1 MRSNTIIASDK
12 KLDVF
17 GNKNMFARNR
27 HFIEKIFSEN
37 YYISQRNFNMFL
49 FVKQVSQKLVIT
61 IHLKKKNRYFCNI
74 GPLAASRIRPN
85 FTCF

>member
-17 GNKNMFARNR
+17 GNKNMFARNW

-49 FVKQVSQKLVIT
+49 FVKQVS
-61 IHLKKKNRYFCNI
+61 
-74 GPLAASRIRPN
+74 
-85 FTCF
+85 